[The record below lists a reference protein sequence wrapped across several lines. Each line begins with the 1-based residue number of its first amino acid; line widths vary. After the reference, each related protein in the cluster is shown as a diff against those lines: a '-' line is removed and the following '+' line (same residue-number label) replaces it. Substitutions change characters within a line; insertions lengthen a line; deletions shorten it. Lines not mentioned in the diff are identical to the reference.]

1 VWANLAAGMRARI
14 EAWLPR
20 PKEKRKKKRMKKND
34 EKNKP
39 KILLALFHNRRFYN

>member
-1 VWANLAAGMRARI
+1 MRARI

-34 EKNKP
+34 EKNKL